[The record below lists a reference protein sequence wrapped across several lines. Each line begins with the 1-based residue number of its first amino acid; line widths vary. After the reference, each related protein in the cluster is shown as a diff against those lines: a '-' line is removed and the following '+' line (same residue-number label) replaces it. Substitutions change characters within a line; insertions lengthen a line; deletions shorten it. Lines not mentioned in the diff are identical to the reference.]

1 MWQVEHPRV
10 ICFFADLLQFR
21 AANQNLT
28 VIWQTLRQ
36 NIRKRGFARTVRA
49 DDGDPLDVGFNVTYL
64 LDGLNAVNTD
74 EITLSLG
81 DANSSMLLTS
91 EGEPG
96 FKYVVMP
103 MRI

>member
-1 MWQVEHPRV
+1 MQ
-10 ICFFADLLQFR
+10 ALQR
-21 AANQNLT
+21 AAILSNE
-28 VIWQTLRQ
+28 
-36 NIRKRGFARTVRA
+36 KFRGVRLVMSENALGIVCNNNEQEEAA
-49 DDGDPLDVGFNVTYL
+49 DEIEVSYNGDPLDVGFNVTYL
-64 LDGLNAVNTD
+64 LDGLGAVNTD

-91 EGEPG
+91 EGEAG

>member
-1 MWQVEHPRV
+1 M
-10 ICFFADLLQFR
+10 
-21 AANQNLT
+21 
-28 VIWQTLRQ
+28 
-36 NIRKRGFARTVRA
+36 
-49 DDGDPLDVGFNVTYL
+49 DVGFNVTYL
-64 LDGLNAVNTD
+64 LDGLGAVNTD

-91 EGEPG
+91 EAEPG